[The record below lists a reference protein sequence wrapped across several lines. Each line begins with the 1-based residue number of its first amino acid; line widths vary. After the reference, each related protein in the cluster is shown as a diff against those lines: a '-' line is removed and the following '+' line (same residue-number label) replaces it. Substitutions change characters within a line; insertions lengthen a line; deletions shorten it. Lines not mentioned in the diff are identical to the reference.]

1 MKDLAFLKHS
11 LITNK
16 GIYDNERLF
25 ENTLQAYAR
34 AMKHGYGIYLSV
46 YMLEDGTIV
55 CFEDDNL
62 SRMLHV
68 EQKIEK
74 VTYDDLSYMAKYQI
88 PTLEEVLEVVRG
100 VVPVYIKINT
110 KTRKFLLEKKISE
123 ILDSY
128 NGKFTVESDSLRVIK
143 WFLKNKNS
151 YIVGY
156 NVNKENYR
164 TSFLF
169 KKYDYINL
177 DYRLF
182 KDKAIRKIRESR
194 IVIGHLIEN
203 KNDYLI
209 ENDVCDNLIVDNILE
224 IIK

>member
-34 AMKHGYGIYLSV
+34 AMKYGYGIYLSV

-128 NGKFTVESDSLRVIK
+128 NGKFTIESDSLRVIK